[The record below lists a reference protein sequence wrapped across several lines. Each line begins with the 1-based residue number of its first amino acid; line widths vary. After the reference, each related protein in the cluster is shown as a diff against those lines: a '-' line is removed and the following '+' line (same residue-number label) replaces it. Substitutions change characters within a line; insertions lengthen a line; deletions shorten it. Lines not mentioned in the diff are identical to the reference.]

1 MAGKIGHG
9 HTDDHTHDDHS
20 HGGHHIIPIA
30 TYVKV
35 LALLIVLTV
44 ATVGFAPPVSGLNLG
59 IFSVILAFVIAS
71 TKAGFVLAIFMGLK
85 WDSRLNLAIFFT
97 AIFTLMILA
106 VVCFTDIYSRIAV
119 DSTL

>member
-1 MAGKIGHG
+1 MADKIGHG
-9 HTDDHTHDDHS
+9 HVEEHHDDHS
-20 HGGHHIIPIA
+20 HGGHHITPIQ

-35 LALLIVLTV
+35 LALLVVLTI
-44 ATVGFAPPVSGLNLG
+44 ATVAFAPPVSGLNLG

-97 AIFTLMILA
+97 AIFTLMILL
-106 VVCFTDIYSRIAV
+106 VVCFTDIYSRIAI